1 MAHCTYIFL
10 DFRNNELWEY
20 RHIPCVRYFAMIP
33 MAENVIEIDQSNF
46 DSTLKANP
54 KLVVDCWAA
63 WCGPCRMIGPIIERM
78 AKEYSGKVAFAKLNV
93 DENPQLSQTYRI
105 MAIPTLLFFKDGKV
119 VDQIVGLVPKEEIEE
134 VMRRKL

>member
-1 MAHCTYIFL
+1 
-10 DFRNNELWEY
+10 
-20 RHIPCVRYFAMIP
+20 

-46 DSTLKANP
+46 DSTVKANP

-63 WCGPCRMIGPIIERM
+63 WCGPCRMMGPIIDRL
-78 AKEYSGKVAFAKLNV
+78 AKEHTGKYAFAKLNV
-93 DENPQLSQTYRI
+93 DENPQISQSYRI
-105 MAIPTLLFFKDGKV
+105 MAIPTLLFFKDGQV

>member
-1 MAHCTYIFL
+1 
-10 DFRNNELWEY
+10 
-20 RHIPCVRYFAMIP
+20 

-46 DSTLKANP
+46 DSTVKANP

-63 WCGPCRMIGPIIERM
+63 WCGPCRMMGPIIDRL
-78 AKEYSGKVAFAKLNV
+78 AKEHTGKYAFAKLNV
-93 DENPQLSQTYRI
+93 DENPQISQSYRI
-105 MAIPTLLFFKDGKV
+105 MAIPKLLFFKDGQV

>member
-1 MAHCTYIFL
+1 
-10 DFRNNELWEY
+10 
-20 RHIPCVRYFAMIP
+20 

-63 WCGPCRMIGPIIERM
+63 WCGPCRMMGPIIDRL
-78 AKEYSGKVAFAKLNV
+78 AKDHGGKCVFAKLNV
-93 DENPQLSQTYRI
+93 DENPQLAQTYRI